1 MGFEKDLRPEKAL
14 IFRITHRRNLP
25 WLLDHG
31 LHCPSSNAKD
41 GKFITIGNQDLI
53 AGRTTRQIATGPGG
67 VLSDYIPFYFTPYSP
82 MLLNIVTG
90 RNVQQRQKTDIV
102 ILVSSLAK
110 VEEAAIPYLFT
121 DRHAY
126 LINTNFSSNRDDL
139 ATMIRWDLLQTR
151 DFKRDAEDPEKS
163 ERYQAEALI
172 HKHLPVDALLGV
184 VAYNDTVIDEIQALV
199 DERQL
204 DLGVYSR
211 PSWFF

>member
-1 MGFEKDLRPEKAL
+1 
-14 IFRITHRRNLP
+14 
-25 WLLDHG
+25 
-31 LHCPSSNAKD
+31 
-41 GKFITIGNQDLI
+41 
-53 AGRTTRQIATGPGG
+53 
-67 VLSDYIPFYFTPYSP
+67 
-82 MLLNIVTG
+82 
-90 RNVQQRQKTDIV
+90 
-102 ILVSSLAK
+102 
-110 VEEAAIPYLFT
+110 
-121 DRHAY
+121 
-126 LINTNFSSNRDDL
+126 
-139 ATMIRWDLLQTR
+139 MIRWDLLQTR

>member
-1 MGFEKDLRPEKAL
+1 MRGERPVRLQPDQA
-14 IFRITHRRNLP
+14 
-25 WLLDHG
+25 
-31 LHCPSSNAKD
+31 
-41 GKFITIGNQDLI
+41 
-53 AGRTTRQIATGPGG
+53 

-90 RNVQQRQKTDIV
+90 RNVQQRQKSDIV

-126 LINTNFSSNRDDL
+126 LINANFSNNKDHL
-139 ATMIRWDLLQTR
+139 ATMIRWDLLQAR

-184 VAYNDTVIDEIQALV
+184 VAYNDTVINEIQALV